1 MIILYFEVSQIYDRL
16 VIYFLKH
23 FSGKLEAVQ
32 DILSVNAPA
41 ALIRHYSFINFE
53 EFGYKWKP
61 DWINMV
67 RDPIEKVSKN
77 FILKKSKFGSI
88 IIIVK
93 HFLDFSG
100 NILVLLY

>member
-1 MIILYFEVSQIYDRL
+1 MIILYFEVSQIKHL
-16 VIYFLKH
+16 LKH

-67 RDPIEKVSKN
+67 RDPIEKVSKKIHEI
-77 FILKKSKFGSI
+77 FKKSKYDKVI
-88 IIIVK
+88 K